1 MVERVGSC
9 LYRVIGHMDNGLAV
23 VEVVLLG
30 SGSTPGVNSGST
42 PGANAGST
50 PGVNAGSTP
59 GVDAEAVLLLLEG
72 FVFHYWCTR
81 CRDQDRGVTG

>member
-42 PGANAGST
+42 PGVNTGST
-50 PGVNAGSTP
+50 L

-72 FVFHYWCTR
+72 FVFHYWCSR

>member
-42 PGANAGST
+42 PG
-50 PGVNAGSTP
+50 VNTGSTP

-72 FVFHYWCTR
+72 FVFHYWCSR